1 MAIYDKLTSTP
12 QIIQIPGGPTHQ
24 FIENIA
30 STTYREAQQRGGM
43 IPYTVIREV
52 TENFIHA
59 NFSEPVVSVFDK
71 GNTIR
76 FADQGPGIQ
85 DKDRAQEPGFTS
97 ASEPMKK
104 YIRGVGSGLP
114 LVKEVL
120 SFSHGTIIEDNIG
133 QGSVVTISL
142 LRDLD
147 NSKQPQTTELPSLTD
162 NDKKVLLALMPH
174 NQLGV
179 TDIHNETGMPNA
191 SIHASFKKLEGAG
204 ILEKIGKKRQ
214 LTNEG
219 RQITLSL

>member
-1 MAIYDKLTSTP
+1 
-12 QIIQIPGGPTHQ
+12 
-24 FIENIA
+24 
-30 STTYREAQQRGGM
+30 M

-120 SFSHGTIIEDNIG
+120 SFSHGTIKIEDNIG

-147 NSKQPQTTELPSLTD
+147 NSEQPQTTELPSLTD

>member
-1 MAIYDKLTSTP
+1 
-12 QIIQIPGGPTHQ
+12 
-24 FIENIA
+24 
-30 STTYREAQQRGGM
+30 
-43 IPYTVIREV
+43 
-52 TENFIHA
+52 
-59 NFSEPVVSVFDK
+59 
-71 GNTIR
+71 
-76 FADQGPGIQ
+76 
-85 DKDRAQEPGFTS
+85 
-97 ASEPMKK
+97 MKK

-120 SFSHGTIIEDNIG
+120 SFSHGTIKIEDNIG

-219 RQITLSL
+219 RQITLSF